1 VLTAAGHVQVQRVY
15 FTCVRCR
22 QGEYVLDT
30 HLGIEGHVS
39 PQARRLL
46 CLAGASWSF
55 ALAEQRLAEFCG
67 LRTSN
72 FTIREVCQ
80 STGRAMLQWQRESA
94 AAHQPF
100 VKAAGDIEFT
110 TDGTSV
116 NTTEGWRE
124 MKIGIF
130 SKRLRADP
138 ATPEQWADRTLPKPH
153 VRVAFVAIEK
163 SDRFSSRWRHWL
175 TRLNIRQP
183 AEISVLA
190 DGARWIWDRARVLF
204 PGATGVLDIYHGIE
218 HVAGTAKKLYGEETP
233 ETTAWTD
240 DGRRALL
247 NGGWPELELQLAAAR
262 QTHTRPGKQSS
273 LDGLRDYFVPHE
285 EHLNYRARLAE
296 GRSIGSGL
304 VEGAA
309 KNLVGKRLKQTGA
322 RWRVRRVNR
331 LGGLCACLYSDLW
344 ETYWA
349 NAA

>member
-1 VLTAAGHVQVQRVY
+1 MSTLPHS
-15 FTCVRCR
+15 
-22 QGEYVLDT
+22 GEYALDT

-39 PQARRLL
+39 PQARCLL

-67 LRTSN
+67 LQTSN

-80 STGRAMLQWQRESA
+80 SEGAAMLQWQRESD

-100 VKAAGDIEFT
+100 VKATGDIEFT

-130 SKRLRADP
+130 SKRHRAEF
-138 ATPEQWADRTLPKPH
+138 ATPEQWADRLLPQPH
-153 VRVAFVAIEK
+153 VRLAFVAIEIA
-163 SDRFSSRWRHWL
+163 DRFSSRWRHWM
-175 TRLNIRQP
+175 TRLGIRQSSQ
-183 AEISVLA
+183 ISVLA
-190 DGARWIWDRARVLF
+190 DGARWIWDRARLLF
-204 PGATGVLDIYHGIE
+204 PDATGVLDIYHGVE

-233 ETTAWTD
+233 EATAWTD
-240 DGRRALL
+240 DGRKALL
-247 NGGWPELELQLAAAR
+247 HGGWPELEMQLAAAR
-262 QTHTRPGKQSS
+262 QTHVRPSEQGS
-273 LDGLRDYFVPHE
+273 LADLRGYFVPHQD
-285 EHLNYRARLAE
+285 HLNYRQRLAE
-296 GRSIGSGL
+296 GRSIGSGI

-331 LGGLCACLYSDLW
+331 MGGLCACIYSDHW
-344 ETYWA
+344 GTYWA